1 MAEFPFNSKT
11 LETYKDFLRPKSRP
25 NVLGTAAGR
34 TAIEAERKG
43 LESFLGTADYG
54 QQLKE
59 AQDLGKLQLG
69 LALAQR
75 GFAAAGATPQRGEST
90 VSTLSRELLSPLAGD
105 AGAVATQMMKQRQAL
120 KQAERAEDRQLKL
133 SAFQNVQQREAQKY
147 ADELT
152 NTKEARNL
160 LSQVMKVTDE
170 VSNDYIVGDKNVPLI
185 VRKGYTGKL
194 DGFYTL
200 DGKKID
206 DALVKSTNTAAK
218 PVTSWASNIQVM
230 GPNKNW
236 IDAPGALRIADPT
249 GQNSKVVLDNV
260 TLDFDEKSPTYN
272 ARVVAKKGSGTSAFY
287 KPTTKSVFLSESAV
301 ELFGLDPKLVGQ
313 KVTYREYL
321 VKPERRGPN
330 SRPIKE
336 LVVGGKSFVFNQHSG
351 YQPET
356 GDITVQRG
364 PDEDRITY
372 NAEDLFRLEDPKAFT
387 SAGKLIVPSD
397 KGKLSKINLIPGL
410 EGVTAGE
417 NLEIERNAQNQ
428 IQVRR
433 GQIIIPLTDAE
444 NALFQ
449 TRPLSKV
456 QQVASGQELEPRKQY
471 VNTGNKSLTVGGQ
484 TIGPGQ
490 TGAFSKTDTN
500 SPAFLNV
507 VSFFREVGPVSTD
520 AVTYMFKEPRTIDG
534 VDYDPGDEIPLSP
547 QVFFNLDADLRK
559 GLTDD
564 PKLRSQT
571 VKKNFFQDLAK
582 TVITQNPG
590 LINRTLTKE
599 ELNGLLASFPSGMRS
614 GGKNLSKEIFD
625 ILKLGKTANPNTN
638 PTPALVSAN
647 NSVVSYK
654 DSVKDQLDKARER
667 YEKYQEMDVLG
678 PVPWGTLSFED
689 KRAFADLPKIL
700 QPQNVSGLWEKSRV
714 RLANDKKAIK
724 SIPATDVAAFNS
736 ASELLILARYLDEN
750 HEIDQKTGVYTG
762 FLGSLGASTFADIS
776 PISSGGS
783 RRLRQIINRMK
794 ASYATLSATEGG
806 GRDSVFRQSLQA
818 DLLPAFSTST
828 NMNRNNLKSII
839 NRLDTNI
846 RSSLGQ
852 GVKTSNVVPKT
863 FEISA
868 KEAGVTGVSV
878 DQKRYRWMD
887 PNEPETPAVTREK
900 VMKSIGIDKFVFKDV
915 ENLRTGR
922 LLPPAPNATGVRYV
936 KIKNL
941 GNGEVLIRK
950 AKIDGKPD
958 KSYPLLIMSS
968 DMKTRKQ

>member
-1 MAEFPFNSKT
+1 MT
-11 LETYKDFLRPKSRP
+11 
-25 NVLGTAAGR
+25 
-34 TAIEAERKG
+34 
-43 LESFLGTADYG
+43 
-54 QQLKE
+54 
-59 AQDLGKLQLG
+59 
-69 LALAQR
+69 
-75 GFAAAGATPQRGEST
+75 
-90 VSTLSRELLSPLAGD
+90 
-105 AGAVATQMMKQRQAL
+105 
-120 KQAERAEDRQLKL
+120 
-133 SAFQNVQQREAQKY
+133 
-147 ADELT
+147 
-152 NTKEARNL
+152 
-160 LSQVMKVTDE
+160 
-170 VSNDYIVGDKNVPLI
+170 
-185 VRKGYTGKL
+185 
-194 DGFYTL
+194 
-200 DGKKID
+200 
-206 DALVKSTNTAAK
+206 
-218 PVTSWASNIQVM
+218 
-230 GPNKNW
+230 
-236 IDAPGALRIADPT
+236 
-249 GQNSKVVLDNV
+249 
-260 TLDFDEKSPTYN
+260 
-272 ARVVAKKGSGTSAFY
+272 RV
-287 KPTTKSVFLSESAV
+287 
-301 ELFGLDPKLVGQ
+301 
-313 KVTYREYL
+313 
-321 VKPERRGPN
+321 
-330 SRPIKE
+330 
-336 LVVGGKSFVFNQHSG
+336 
-351 YQPET
+351 
-356 GDITVQRG
+356 
-364 PDEDRITY
+364 
-372 NAEDLFRLEDPKAFT
+372 
-387 SAGKLIVPSD
+387 
-397 KGKLSKINLIPGL
+397 
-410 EGVTAGE
+410 
-417 NLEIERNAQNQ
+417 
-428 IQVRR
+428 
-433 GQIIIPLTDAE
+433 
-444 NALFQ
+444 
-449 TRPLSKV
+449 
-456 QQVASGQELEPRKQY
+456 
-471 VNTGNKSLTVGGQ
+471 
-484 TIGPGQ
+484 TIGPGE

-500 SPAFLNV
+500 SAAFLNV
-507 VSFFREVGPVSTD
+507 ASSFREVSPVSTD
-520 AVTYMFKEPRTIDG
+520 AVTYMFKEPQTIDG
-534 VDYDPGDEIPLSP
+534 VDYDPGDEIRLSP

-564 PKLRSQT
+564 PTLRSQT
-571 VKKNFFQDLAK
+571 VKKNFFQALAK

-590 LINRTLTKE
+590 LTNRTLTKE
-599 ELNGLLASFPSGMRS
+599 ELDGLLASFPSGMRS

-750 HEIDQKTGVYTG
+750 HEVDQKTGVYTG
-762 FLGSLGASTFADIS
+762 FLGSLGANTFADIN

-783 RRLRQIINRMK
+783 RRLQQIINRMK

-900 VMKSIGIDKFVFKDV
+900 VMKSIGIDKFVFEDV
-915 ENLRTGR
+915 KHLRTGR

-941 GNGEVLIRK
+941 PDGEVLIRK
-950 AKIDGKPD
+950 AKIDGRPD